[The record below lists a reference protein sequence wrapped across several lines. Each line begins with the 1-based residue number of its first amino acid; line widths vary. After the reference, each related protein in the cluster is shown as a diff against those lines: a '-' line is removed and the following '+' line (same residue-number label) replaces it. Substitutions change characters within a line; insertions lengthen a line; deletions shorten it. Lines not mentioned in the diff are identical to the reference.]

1 MSNFNVSDWM
11 SGIALVVSVASPM
24 VTAIINSRSQRKIKE
39 MELID
44 LRRSDA
50 ISAYIQATGSY
61 IQDPRTSTAAAYGSA
76 YGEIFL
82 YTPESLWMPIS
93 ALNTKIVKRD
103 TVEAMYQDFSKIC
116 MELSKLMEN
125 KPKKPKKKTK

>member
-1 MSNFNVSDWM
+1 MSNYSVSDLM

-24 VTAIINSRSQRKIKE
+24 VTAIINSRSQRKIKK

-50 ISAYIQATGSY
+50 IASYIQATGAY
-61 IQDPRTSTAAAYGSA
+61 IQDPRCSTAANYGSA

-82 YTPESLWMPIS
+82 YTPESLWSAIS
-93 ALNTKIVKRD
+93 NLNAKIVKRD
-103 TVEAMYQDFSKIC
+103 TAESMYQDFSTIC
-116 MELSKLMEN
+116 MELSKLMGN
-125 KPKKPKKKTK
+125 KPNKPKKKTK

>member
-1 MSNFNVSDWM
+1 MSNYSFSDMM

-24 VTAIINSRSQRKIKE
+24 VTALINSRSQRKIKE

-44 LRRSDA
+44 IRRSDA
-50 ISAYIQATGSY
+50 IAAYIQATGAY

-82 YTPESLWMPIS
+82 YAPETLWMSIS
-93 ALNTKIVKRD
+93 GLNDKIVKRD
-103 TVEAMYQDFSKIC
+103 TVESMYQDFSAIC
-116 MELSKLMEN
+116 MELGKLMEN
-125 KPKKPKKKTK
+125 RPSKPKKETK